1 MQVSQPHQHK
11 TEHQHKS
18 NLNQCFLNCF
28 PWNAGV
34 LGSVSRGAGE
44 NFDDSKIFTFH
55 VHKVLGVLL
64 GCSLSPAQMCVLQ
77 HPIKGFPHRCRTR
90 CWQEMWSKE
99 CSLLLNLILPRKEGS
114 KSEKSYV
121 YLSKREF
128 FGMKISLICF
138 ILLCYFYDP
147 LMVLS
152 VCFKPKGVL

>member
-1 MQVSQPHQHK
+1 
-11 TEHQHKS
+11 
-18 NLNQCFLNCF
+18 
-28 PWNAGV
+28 
-34 LGSVSRGAGE
+34 
-44 NFDDSKIFTFH
+44 
-55 VHKVLGVLL
+55 
-64 GCSLSPAQMCVLQ
+64 
-77 HPIKGFPHRCRTR
+77 
-90 CWQEMWSKE
+90 MWSKE
-99 CSLLLNLILPRKEGS
+99 CSLLLNLILPRKESS